1 MNQVKIEDAFW
12 NDRIR
17 LVREVIIPYQKQV
30 LNDELPGVEPSHAME
45 NFRIAA
51 GESKG
56 QFHGMV
62 FQDSDVAKWL
72 EAVAYSLATHEDPQL
87 EKVADDII
95 DLLSKAQQPDGYLN
109 TYFTVAKPG
118 QRWTKLAE
126 DHELYCAG
134 HLIEAAVAYYDA
146 TGKKKF
152 LDVICRYADY
162 IDSVFGTEP
171 EKKKGYPG
179 HEEIELALVKLYRV
193 TGEERYLKLAKYFV
207 DERGKQPNYF
217 DLEYEK
223 TSDKSIFR
231 YPDDWDRSYTQSHLP
246 VREQTTAEGHSV
258 RAMYLYTAM
267 ADLSLETGDGEL
279 AEVCKALWDNVTQKR
294 MYVTGGIGSQAYD
307 EAFTIDYDLPNDTGY
322 TETCASIGLAFFAQ
336 RMLNLDPDGKY
347 GDVLETAL
355 YNGILSGMAL
365 DGKSFFYVNP
375 LEVWPDACYARHDK
389 EHVEVIRQRWFRCA
403 CCPPNLARLI
413 PSLGQYI
420 YSYTDKELFVH
431 LYVGGTAD
439 IGLENQRISIVQR
452 TDYPWGEHVGFTV
465 CPERDEELTIAF
477 RIPRWCKSPTLRV
490 NGENLELESMMDRGY
505 ARVTR
510 TWSKG
515 DHVEL
520 QLPMMV
526 RRIYAHPNVRVNAGK
541 IALARGPMV
550 YCLEEVD
557 NGEVLA
563 QIALP
568 KDATLSAAFDAEL
581 LGGVVEVRGEGLR
594 SENPEWSELYREIR
608 PKQKPVPIRAI
619 PYFAWNN
626 RGVGE
631 MLVWIRES

>member
-322 TETCASIGLAFFAQ
+322 TETCASIGLAFFA
-336 RMLNLDPDGKY
+336 
-347 GDVLETAL
+347 
-355 YNGILSGMAL
+355 
-365 DGKSFFYVNP
+365 
-375 LEVWPDACYARHDK
+375 
-389 EHVEVIRQRWFRCA
+389 
-403 CCPPNLARLI
+403 
-413 PSLGQYI
+413 
-420 YSYTDKELFVH
+420 
-431 LYVGGTAD
+431 
-439 IGLENQRISIVQR
+439 
-452 TDYPWGEHVGFTV
+452 
-465 CPERDEELTIAF
+465 
-477 RIPRWCKSPTLRV
+477 
-490 NGENLELESMMDRGY
+490 
-505 ARVTR
+505 
-510 TWSKG
+510 
-515 DHVEL
+515 
-520 QLPMMV
+520 
-526 RRIYAHPNVRVNAGK
+526 
-541 IALARGPMV
+541 
-550 YCLEEVD
+550 
-557 NGEVLA
+557 
-563 QIALP
+563 
-568 KDATLSAAFDAEL
+568 
-581 LGGVVEVRGEGLR
+581 
-594 SENPEWSELYREIR
+594 
-608 PKQKPVPIRAI
+608 
-619 PYFAWNN
+619 
-626 RGVGE
+626 
-631 MLVWIRES
+631 